1 MGSLS
6 TYARAGVGGFQGR
19 KLAPGDALPLAR
31 EQAPPGEREQAWPA
45 LRLWQRTDPHH
56 LGAAGRPFQRTRPPH
71 LHRVRLPCLQGSRPH
86 GHPLRGADDRAR
98 HSVDKGGADIISDGI
113 GPGAIQVP
121 GAGLPIVLLADRQTV
136 GGYPKIATVASVDLP
151 RLGRLLPGQTV
162 RFAAVTVEEAEQLRR
177 DQEARIQRAL
187 VGFTA
192 ARPPGGIDLVRLYEE
207 NLIDG
212 VVYERDQAPR

>member
-1 MGSLS
+1 MGIRFEGP
-6 TYARAGVGGFQGR
+6 TIEHAV
-19 KLAPGDALPLAR
+19 
-31 EQAPPGEREQAWPA
+31 
-45 LRLWQRTDPHH
+45 
-56 LGAAGRPFQRTRPPH
+56 
-71 LHRVRLPCLQGSRPH
+71 
-86 GHPLRGADDRAR
+86 
-98 HSVDKGGADIISDGI
+98 SVDKGGADIISDGI

-177 DQEARIQRAL
+177 DQEARIRRAL
-187 VGFTA
+187 SGFTA

-212 VVYERDQAPR
+212 IVYERDHASR